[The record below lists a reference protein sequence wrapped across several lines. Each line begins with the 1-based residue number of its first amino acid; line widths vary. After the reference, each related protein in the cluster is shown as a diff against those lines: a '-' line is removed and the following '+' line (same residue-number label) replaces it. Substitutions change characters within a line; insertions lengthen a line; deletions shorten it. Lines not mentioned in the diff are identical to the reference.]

1 VLNQY
6 FIGIG
11 TGWGVY
17 AAELSKQ
24 TGVNR
29 SISDFYPKAENLIDL
44 YLNQNSADTDE
55 LPLPT
60 YLRNNVAQKSL
71 K

>member
-1 VLNQY
+1 LFLAKNTE
-6 FIGIG
+6 IG
-11 TGWGVY
+11 
-17 AAELSKQ
+17 A
-24 TGVNR
+24 
-29 SISDFYPKAENLIDL
+29 
-44 YLNQNSADTDE
+44 E

>member
-1 VLNQY
+1 LALAHIDKNQA
-6 FIGIG
+6 FDG
-11 TGWGVY
+11 
-17 AAELSKQ
+17 
-24 TGVNR
+24 N
-29 SISDFYPKAENLIDL
+29 
-44 YLNQNSADTDE
+44 

>member
-1 VLNQY
+1 LY
-6 FIGIG
+6 FLAAPAPNTSSVEKPLVGISN
-11 TGWGVY
+11 
-17 AAELSKQ
+17 AKD
-24 TGVNR
+24 
-29 SISDFYPKAENLIDL
+29 IPFHPKSQNLIDL
-44 YLNQNSADTDE
+44 YLSQKTTHDDE

>member
-1 VLNQY
+1 MP
-6 FIGIG
+6 
-11 TGWGVY
+11 
-17 AAELSKQ
+17 
-24 TGVNR
+24 
-29 SISDFYPKAENLIDL
+29 DFYPKAENLIDL
-44 YLNQNSADTDE
+44 YLDRKDMHDKE